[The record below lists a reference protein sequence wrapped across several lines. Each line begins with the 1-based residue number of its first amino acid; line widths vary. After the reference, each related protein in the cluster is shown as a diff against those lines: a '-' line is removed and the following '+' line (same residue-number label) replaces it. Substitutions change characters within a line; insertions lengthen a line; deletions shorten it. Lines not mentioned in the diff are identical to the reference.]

1 MSTTSRSR
9 KGAVVKIC
17 APVSAF
23 PTGKMLKG
31 VFPAAGSLHNLVK
44 ILFVSIFEFFKEN
57 ILLSHMDKP
66 SKKLFLL
73 DAYALIYRAHFAF
86 TKTPRINSKGHN
98 TSVPFGFSNTLLE
111 VIQKQKPT
119 HIGVAFDTTA
129 KTFRDDIY
137 SEYKSTR
144 QETPEDIRYGIPI
157 CKEIIRGF
165 NIPILELDGF
175 EADDIIGTLAAH
187 ACTQG
192 FEVFMMTPDKDFG
205 QLVNDCVYLYKP
217 AYMGNAVDVLG
228 VKEVCEKWGIDNV
241 TQVRDMLGL
250 QGDTSDNIPGV
261 PGIGPK
267 TAAVL
272 LKKYGS
278 VENIVA
284 HASELK
290 GKQKE
295 LFEKYG
301 EQAILSKQLAT
312 IITDVPVVFNEEELR
327 YSGPNVDK
335 LKPIFDELEFK
346 GIAARAFGETSNAP
360 LPPPRENA
368 QLSMFGKPAAAE
380 TEKKIF
386 DAEKTRYFLA
396 DLPELRRALVEKLSQ
411 QEVFSIETIS
421 DDATN
426 FNYRLKGLAFS
437 FAANEAHF
445 VPVNHAEEAE
455 YIAREFKPVLEKET
469 IGKVG
474 HNLKS
479 TMLLLKKYEVEL
491 CGPLFDLMLAHYLI
505 EPEASHSLQ
514 VLCSQ
519 YLNYELL
526 ADPDSKQKNQ
536 VCERVDKILQLK
548 EAVEKDLE
556 ARTHTRLMREIEMP
570 LAKVLASMEYEGVK
584 VDVKALNK
592 MSEELKIEIDR
603 VQKEIYAICDA
614 EFNIGS
620 PKQLGEVLF
629 DKMKLIDK
637 PKKTKT
643 GQFATGEDV
652 LMGLSAEHEIA
663 RKILDF
669 REYDKLRSTYVEA
682 LPKMISQYDGR
693 IHTDYRQAWAV
704 TGRLSSNNPNLQNI
718 PIRTEKGRLIRKAF
732 VARNADYLFMSA
744 DYSQIELRIAASFAK
759 DETMIDAFRTK
770 RDIHTTTAAKVFKVP
785 LEEVTADMR
794 RKAKEVNFGILYGS
808 TAFGLAQNLRIA
820 RGEAVEI
827 IKAYFH
833 EFSAIKRYM
842 DNAINT
848 AREKEYVETLMGR
861 RRYLRD
867 INSRNVSTRG
877 FAERNAINAPI
888 QGTAADI
895 IKIAMVNIHHWLV
908 NEKLKTRMT
917 MQVHDELV
925 FDVHKEEVDHVKENI
940 SRLMCQAV
948 QLEVPMEVEVGVG
961 ENWLDAH

>member
-1 MSTTSRSR
+1 
-9 KGAVVKIC
+9 
-17 APVSAF
+17 
-23 PTGKMLKG
+23 
-31 VFPAAGSLHNLVK
+31 
-44 ILFVSIFEFFKEN
+44 
-57 ILLSHMDKP
+57 MDKP

-98 TSVPFGFSNTLLE
+98 TSVPFGFTNTLLE

-119 HIGVAFDTTA
+119 HIAVAFDTAA
-129 KTFRDDIY
+129 KTFRDEIY
-137 SEYKSTR
+137 TEYKSTR

-157 CKEIIRGF
+157 CKDIIRGF
-165 NIPILELDGF
+165 NIPILELDGY
-175 EADDIIGTLAAH
+175 EADDIIGTLATY
-187 ACTQG
+187 ACKQD

-217 AYMGNAVDVLG
+217 AYMGNVVDVLG
-228 VKEVCEKWGIDNV
+228 VKEVCEKWDITDVKQV
-241 TQVRDMLGL
+241 TDMLGL

-272 LKKYGS
+272 LKQYGS

-295 LFEKYG
+295 LFLKYG
-301 EQAILSKQLAT
+301 EQAILSKKLAT
-312 IITDVPVVFNEEELR
+312 IITDVPVEFTEDELL
-327 YSGPNVDK
+327 YKGPNIDK

-346 GIAARAFGETSNAP
+346 GIAARAFGETSATP
-360 LPPPRENA
+360 APPPRQES
-368 QLSMFGKPAAAE
+368 QLSIFGKPAPAPA
-380 TEKKIF
+380 TEKQNF
-386 DAEKTRYFLA
+386 DSEKVKYFMV
-396 DLPELRRALVEKLSQ
+396 DLPELRRALVEQLGQQKLISL
-411 QEVFSIETIS
+411 ETIS
-421 DDATN
+421 DDAAN
-426 FNYRLKGLAFS
+426 FNHSLKGLAFS
-437 FAANEAHF
+437 FQADEAHF
-445 VPVNHAEEAE
+445 VPVANAEDAE
-455 YIAREFKPVLEKET
+455 QIAREFKPILENEN
-469 IGKVG
+469 IAKVG
-474 HNLKS
+474 HNLKAA
-479 TMLLLKKYEVEL
+479 MLLLKKYEVDL
-491 CGPLFDLMLAHYLI
+491 TGQLFDVMLAHYLI

-519 YLNYELL
+519 YLDYDLL
-526 ADPDSKQKNQ
+526 SDPDSKQKNQ
-536 VCERVDKILQLK
+536 VCERADKIRQLK
-548 EAVEKDLE
+548 EGVEKDLE
-556 ARTHTRLMREIEMP
+556 VRTHTRLMSDIEMP
-570 LAKVLASMEYEGVK
+570 LATVLASMEYEGVK
-584 VDVKALNK
+584 VDVAALNK
-592 MSEELKIEIDR
+592 MSEELKVEIER
-603 VQKEIYAICDA
+603 VQKEIYEVCGV

-620 PKQLGEVLF
+620 PKQLGEILF
-629 DKMKLIDK
+629 DKMKLIEK

-652 LMGLSAEHEIA
+652 LLGLASEHEIA
-663 RKILDF
+663 RKILDY
-669 REYDKLRSTYVEA
+669 REYDKLRSTYVDA

-718 PIRTEKGRLIRKAF
+718 PIRTEKGRAIRKAF

-759 DETMIDAFRTK
+759 DETMIEAFRNK
-770 RDIHTTTAAKVFKVP
+770 RDIHTTTAAKVFKVSP
-785 LEEVTADMR
+785 EEVTADMR

-808 TAFGLAQNLRIA
+808 TAFGLSQNLRIA
-820 RGEAVEI
+820 RGEAMDI
-827 IKAYFH
+827 IKAYFQ

-842 DNAINT
+842 DDSINM
-848 AREKEYVETLMGR
+848 AREREYVETLMGR

-867 INSRNVSTRG
+867 INSRNASTRG

-895 IKIAMVNIHHWLV
+895 IKIAMVNIHKWLV
-908 NEKLKTRMT
+908 KEKLQTRMT

-925 FDVHKEEVDHVKENI
+925 FDVHKDEVDIVRDNI
-940 SRLMCQAV
+940 TRLMCQAV